1 MNNYSVTFSICGY
14 YFKIVTHE
22 KRLMEAQKRHI
33 RKFCIKEVEDNAEI
47 NTENITATIEYIE
60 NYNAF
65 YSFKEVFNTYNTE
78 IVQSFEGIFHL
89 KYTENKKEY
98 FCQIG
103 DEWILI
109 KNNDKS
115 YVVIGNGI
123 EDTTKYPFRIV
134 REIFV
139 RKQEEIGKIFMHGTA
154 LEIDGKGI
162 AILGNKQSGK
172 TTFFTKIIEQNCA
185 EILSNDR
192 IFFYKDGKK
201 FNMDYFPI
209 PVVYRKGTIVNSR
222 KLSKYVIEEKHY
234 REEKEFG
241 NIYTGLTVPLTD
253 MPSIFDGV
261 TLKETTNVDLILFTK
276 INLNWDKKYEIHR
289 LTEMETVTSML
300 DTCFTPIDYE
310 SKRKEWIYFRKSCYC
325 NLAKKAN
332 SLIRDIA
339 NVSIAYKIEYGK
351 SVDINSVLNDILQ
364 YF

>member
-14 YFKIVTHE
+14 YFKIVAYDE
-22 KRLMEAQKRHI
+22 RLMKKQKRHI
-33 RKFCIKEVEDNAEI
+33 EKFCIKEVENDVEI

-65 YSFKEVFNTYNTE
+65 CLFKESFNTYNTE

-98 FCQIG
+98 FYQIG
-103 DEWILI
+103 NEWILI
-109 KNNDKS
+109 KNNDKF
-115 YVVIGNGI
+115 YTVIGDGI
-123 EDTTKYPFRIV
+123 KETTKYPFRIV

-139 RKQEEIGKIFMHGTA
+139 RKQEEAGKIFMHGTA
-154 LEIDGKGI
+154 LKIDRKGI

-172 TTFFTKIIEQNCA
+172 TTFFTKIIEQNSA

-192 IFFYKDGKK
+192 IFFYKDGTKV
-201 FNMDYFPI
+201 NMDYFPI

-222 KLSKYVIEEKHY
+222 KLNKYVIEENHY
-234 REEKEFG
+234 CEEKEFG
-241 NIYTGLTVPLTD
+241 NIDTGLTVPLTD
-253 MPSIFDGV
+253 MPAIFDGV
-261 TLKETTNVDLILFTK
+261 TLKETANVNLILFTK
-276 INLNWDKKYEIHR
+276 INLNWNKEYEIHR
-289 LTEMETVTSML
+289 LTELEAVTSML

-332 SLIRDIA
+332 FLIRDIA
-339 NVSIAYKIEYGK
+339 NVSIVYKIEYGK
-351 SVDINSVLNDILQ
+351 NVDINNVLSDIFND
-364 YF
+364 